1 MTLDLRQARFLMSA
15 AALADMPPDRGREI
29 AFAGRSNAG
38 KSSALNAITGV
49 KGLARASKTPG
60 RTQLVN
66 FFALAQDVRLVDLP
80 GYGFAHVPEAVRMS
94 WREMIGDYLA
104 GRESLAALVIVMD
117 IRHPLTDLDQQ
128 LIGWAQP
135 AGVPLHVLL
144 TKADKLSKA
153 QADRAAVGLRKDL
166 GGVVGVTVFSAT
178 KGTGFDA
185 ARKAV
190 IDLLNFPD

>member
-1 MTLDLRQARFLMSA
+1 MTLDLRQARFLQSA
-15 AALADMPPDRGREI
+15 VALADMPPDHGREV

-66 FFALAQDVRLVDLP
+66 FFGLSPDARLVDLP
-80 GYGFAHVPEAVRMS
+80 GYGYAHVPAATRMA
-94 WREMIGDYLA
+94 WREMIEDYLA
-104 GRESLAALVIVMD
+104 GRQSLAALVIVMD
-117 IRHPLTDLDQQ
+117 IRHPLTELDQQ
-128 LIGWAQP
+128 LMGWAQP
-135 AGVPLHVLL
+135 AGITLHVLL

-153 QADRAAVGLRKDL
+153 QAERAAAGLRKDL

-185 ARKAV
+185 ARKV
-190 IDLLNFPD
+190 LLGLLDH